1 MTVSDERPIGSLR
14 NIGPRSAAWLI
25 EVGLVTEADLRRAG
39 PVASYA
45 KVKASRPQ
53 SVSLNLLWSLQAA
66 LLDIDWT
73 ELPDD
78 LKDRLRNELAGE

>member
-1 MTVSDERPIGSLR
+1 MTVAGDRPIGSLR

-25 EVGLVTEADLRRAG
+25 EAGFATEADLGRTG
-39 PVASYA
+39 PVVAYA
-45 KVKASRPQ
+45 KVKGCHPRA
-53 SVSLNLLWSLQAA
+53 VNLNLLWSLQAA

-73 ELPDD
+73 ELPTD